1 MQLFGRQETWNRWHG
16 IEDVRNETGDVWQ
29 EMGDRKR
36 ETGDVRHEMWDR
48 RRETWDRS
56 QEMQDRRW
64 KTGYVRRETWDMR
77 QKTWDTRV
85 RQDTWDKI
93 RETRDVGHETGDRR
107 CETWDVRQVDFV
119 LNSQQCW
126 YHTPMGG
133 GGLASFALI
142 QNKVKLLKNE
152 HQVFAYLKTTQGKA
166 PQSSIWVNFC
176 KLYKQAVSENMLWD
190 SFR

>member
-1 MQLFGRQETWNRWHG
+1 MRQEMYDRRW
-16 IEDVRNETGDVWQ
+16 ETGNVRQVMLD
-29 EMGDRKR
+29 MRC
-36 ETGDVRHEMWDR
+36 ETGDVRRETGARRCKTGDERQDMWD
-48 RRETWDRS
+48 
-56 QEMQDRRW
+56 
-64 KTGYVRRETWDMR
+64 VRRETWDKR
-77 QKTWDTRV
+77 RETREWDTRV

-176 KLYKQAVSENMLWD
+176 KLC
-190 SFR
+190 SFLVC